1 MAEVTAPKRQKGL
14 LLSLLAIPIAAVAWA
29 LLWQAGFIASI
40 VAFGLAYGVVWL
52 YSYGSRN
59 MPTRR
64 EAVPLLTIILVGI
77 VVCFLAGMS
86 MDAWSAYKSADIAG
100 EGDFFSADF
109 WNFFMNNLGSAD
121 LWSAYTT
128 DILVSLAFAGLGSFG
143 IIRSLFAP
151 QKIAEK
157 PSAPKA

>member
-14 LLSLLAIPIAAVAWA
+14 LISLLAIPVAAVVWA

-40 VAFGLAYGVVWL
+40 VAFGLAFGVVWL
-52 YSYGSRN
+52 YSFGSGSA
-59 MPTRR
+59 PTRR
-64 EAVPLLTIILVGI
+64 EAVSLLAIILAGI

-109 WNFFMNNLGSAD
+109 WNFFTTNLGSAD
-121 LWSAYTT
+121 LWNAYTT

-151 QKIAEK
+151 QQPAAK
-157 PSAPKA
+157 PAAPKA